1 MIILNTI
8 NINHKNLKLLL
19 KGHFLGGGGGE
30 LHQQPKESKKKKIKV
45 GRVVYWH
52 ATHC

>member
-19 KGHFLGGGGGE
+19 KGHFLGGGGGATPAAKGIDE
-30 LHQQPKESKKKKIKV
+30 KKKIKV